1 MIDWQVLS
9 IFIPT
14 FFFVSLTP
22 GMCMTLALTLGMS
35 IGLKRTFWMMT
46 GELVGVGLVSTL
58 AVIGV
63 ASIVLKFP
71 SIFVGLKI
79 VGGLYL
85 GFLGIQLWLEKG
97 KMSIK
102 SQDPTASKIPRWQL
116 ASQGFVTAIANPK
129 GWAFSISL
137 LPPFINMQ
145 EAIGPQL
152 SVLVAII
159 LVCELIC
166 LTAYA
171 SGGSKLRK
179 LLLHAE
185 NVRLVNKVAGVL
197 MLGVAVWL
205 VLG

>member
-35 IGLKRTFWMMT
+35 IGLKRTFWMMS

-85 GFLGIQLWLEKG
+85 GFLGVQLWLEKG

-102 SQDPTASKIPRWQL
+102 SHDPIASKIPRWQL

-152 SVLVAII
+152 SI
-159 LVCELIC
+159 LVVVILICELIC

-185 NVRLVNKVAGVL
+185 NVRLVNKVAGVM

-205 VLG
+205 ILG

>member
-71 SIFVGLKI
+71 SIFVGLKV

-102 SQDPTASKIPRWQL
+102 SQDPKASKIPRWQL

-152 SVLVAII
+152 SILVAII
-159 LVCELIC
+159 LICELIC

-185 NVRLVNKVAGVL
+185 NVRLVNKVAGVM
-197 MLGVAVWL
+197 MLGVAAWL